1 MNFRNGLAQALREP
15 LFHFLIAGGVIFA
28 LFSWSGNSVDAS
40 SRRIIVDEEQVQRL
54 ATLWSQTWR
63 RPPTGAELDGLIR
76 DYIKEEVYYREAKRL
91 GLDEDDIIVRR
102 RLRSKMEFL
111 AMSEA
116 ENMVPSD
123 ALLQAWLDKYP
134 ARYATDPVVSFDSV
148 YIASDGTDDVARN
161 RALDMLAQLK
171 QGSDPATL
179 GDAISLPRSMD
190 AASQDSIRQQFGDDF
205 AAAILSLPMGQWSGP
220 IQSGFGLHLV
230 RIRHIDASRK
240 PALTDVRQRLENDWR
255 AATKEQRENSAYQ
268 KLLDGYDIEIAQ
280 PK

>member
-1 MNFRNGLAQALREP
+1 MNFRNGPAQALREP
-15 LFHFLIAGGVIFA
+15 LFHFLIAGGIIFA
-28 LFSWSGNSVDAS
+28 LFSWSGNAVDAS
-40 SRRIIVDEEQVQRL
+40 SRHIVVDEEQVKRL
-54 ATLWSQTWR
+54 ASSWSQTWR
-63 RPPTGAELDGLIR
+63 RPPTDAELDGLIR

-91 GLDEDDIIVRR
+91 GLDQDDVIVRR

-111 AMSEA
+111 ATSEA

-123 ALLQAWLDKYP
+123 AILQAWLDKYP

-148 YIASDGTDDVARN
+148 YIESDDTDDAARN
-161 RALDMLAQLK
+161 RALDMLAQLR
-171 QGSDPATL
+171 QGRDPATL
-179 GDAISLPRSMD
+179 SDPISLPREME
-190 AASQDSIRQQFGDDF
+190 AASQNSIRQQFGDDF
-205 AAAILSLPMGQWSGP
+205 ATAILSLPKAQWSGP

-230 RIRHIDASRK
+230 RIRQIDASRK
-240 PALTDVRQRLENDWR
+240 PALAEVRQRLENDWR